1 MLDANE
7 LKVVLTTLSKRRAW
21 LLKSLEEQNLEAGV
35 REEYQ
40 ATLKLLDSSVQ
51 KLART
56 ATSAGKTNPPKPQA
70 PIKPAA
76 PPPAPRRVSKRQAVE
91 MADAYVLIAEDNHD
105 SAQLLR
111 GVLEDM
117 GISRIDLVADGRAA
131 LYALQNC
138 SPPYDLV
145 LCDWDMPEMSG
156 IDVHRS
162 VKSLAKLRDTHFVMV
177 TAISAAGRIR
187 EAIQQGVSDYL
198 VKPID
203 IDVLE
208 KKIKAALAGGEP
220 PKEKQELLQVK
231 NKQPEDNGAASD
243 PRG

>member
-1 MLDANE
+1 MLDAKE
-7 LKVVLTTLSKRRAW
+7 LKVVLTTLNKRRAW
-21 LLKSLEEQNLEAGV
+21 LLKSIEEQTLDATTLED
-35 REEYQ
+35 YQ
-40 ATLKLLDSSVQ
+40 TTLKLLDSSVQ
-51 KLART
+51 KLARLT
-56 ATSAGKTNPPKPQA
+56 TSPGKTNPPKQTA
-70 PIKPAA
+70 PAKPS
-76 PPPAPRRVSKRQAVE
+76 PTSAPRRAVRRQAVE
-91 MADAYVLIAEDNHD
+91 MEDAYVLIAEDNHD

-117 GISRIDLVADGRAA
+117 GINRIEVVADGRAA

-138 SPPYDLV
+138 SPSYDLV

-156 IDVHRS
+156 IDVHRN

-177 TAISAAGRIR
+177 TAISAASRIR
-187 EAIQQGVSDYL
+187 EAIQQGISDYL

-220 PKEKQELLQVK
+220 PQEKEELLQVK
-231 NKQPEDNGAASD
+231 AKQPEDTGASA
-243 PRG
+243 PRN

>member
-1 MLDANE
+1 MLDAKE

-21 LLKSLEEQNLEAGV
+21 LLKSIEEQSLDATTLED
-35 REEYQ
+35 YQ
-40 ATLKLLDSSVQ
+40 TTLKLLDSSVQ
-51 KLART
+51 KLARLT
-56 ATSAGKTNPPKPQA
+56 ASSSKTSPPKQPSPA
-70 PIKPAA
+70 KPS
-76 PPPAPRRVSKRQAVE
+76 PTSAPRRAIKRQAVE
-91 MADAYVLIAEDNHD
+91 MEDAYVLIAEDNHD

-117 GISRIDLVADGRAA
+117 GINRIEVVADGRAA

-156 IDVHRS
+156 IDVHRN

-177 TAISAAGRIR
+177 TAISAASRIR
-187 EAIQQGVSDYL
+187 EAIQQGISDYL

-203 IDVLE
+203 IEVLE
-208 KKIKAALAGGEP
+208 KKIKAALAGGESP
-220 PKEKQELLQVK
+220 QEKEELLQAK
-231 NKQPEDNGAASD
+231 IKQPEDNGAASG
-243 PRG
+243 PRN

>member
-1 MLDANE
+1 MLDAKE
-7 LKVVLTTLSKRRAW
+7 LKVVLATIAKRRAW
-21 LLKSLEEQNLEAGV
+21 LLKALEDQSIDHVV
-35 REEYQ
+35 RDDHLT
-40 ATLKLLDSSVQ
+40 TLKLLDSSVQ
-51 KLART
+51 KLARMNT
-56 ATSAGKTNPPKPQA
+56 VQPA
-70 PIKPAA
+70 KPAA
-76 PPPAPRRVSKRQAVE
+76 QKPLPQPSQSRRAVKRAAVAP
-91 MADAYVLIAEDNHD
+91 ADAYVLIAEDNRD

-117 GISRIDLVADGRAA
+117 GISKIDVVEDGRAA

-156 IDVHRS
+156 IDVHRN

-177 TAISAAGRIR
+177 TAISEAGRIR
-187 EAIQQGVSDYL
+187 EAIQQGVSDYM

-208 KKIKAALAGGEP
+208 KKLKTALAGTEP
-220 PKEKQELLQVK
+220 SKEKEEVLQTR
-231 NKQPEDNGAASD
+231 DAAAADGATTSHSQ
-243 PRG
+243 

>member
-1 MLDANE
+1 M
-7 LKVVLTTLSKRRAW
+7 
-21 LLKSLEEQNLEAGV
+21 Q
-35 REEYQ
+35 
-40 ATLKLLDSSVQ
+40 
-51 KLART
+51 
-56 ATSAGKTNPPKPQA
+56 
-70 PIKPAA
+70 
-76 PPPAPRRVSKRQAVE
+76 
-91 MADAYVLIAEDNHD
+91 DAYVLIAEDNHD

-117 GISRIDLVADGRAA
+117 GINRIDVVTDGRAA

-156 IDVHRS
+156 IDVHRN

-177 TAISAAGRIR
+177 TAISAASRIR

-208 KKIKAALAGGEP
+208 KKVKAALAGGEP
-220 PKEKQELLQVK
+220 PTEKEELLRVK
-231 NKQPEDNGAASD
+231 NKQPEDSGAAHGSS
-243 PRG
+243 G

>member
-1 MLDANE
+1 MLDAKE
-7 LKVVLTTLSKRRAW
+7 LKVVLATLTKRRAW
-21 LLKSLEEQNLEAGV
+21 LLKCIEEQSLDTNTM
-35 REEYQ
+35 EEYQ
-40 ATLKLLDSSVQ
+40 TTLKLLDSSTQ
-51 KLART
+51 KLARLM
-56 ATSAGKTNPPKPQA
+56 APSGKTNP
-70 PIKPAA
+70 IKQTTPVKTSQ
-76 PPPAPRRVSKRQAVE
+76 PAPRRAVKRHAVE

-117 GISRIDLVADGRAA
+117 GVSRIEVVADGRAA

-156 IDVHRS
+156 IDVHRN

-177 TAISAAGRIR
+177 TAISAASRIR
-187 EAIQQGVSDYL
+187 EAIQQGISDYL

-220 PKEKQELLQVK
+220 PQEKEELLQVK
-231 NKQPEDNGAASD
+231 AKQPEDTGATSA
-243 PRG
+243 PRN

>member
-1 MLDANE
+1 MLDAKE
-7 LKVVLTTLSKRRAW
+7 LKVVLTTLTKRRAW
-21 LLKSLEEQNLEAGV
+21 LLKTLEEQNLDPGV
-35 REEYQ
+35 REDHQ
-40 ATLKLLDSSVQ
+40 TTLKLLDSSMQ
-51 KLART
+51 KLARLVSTPAKT
-56 ATSAGKTNPPKPQA
+56 AP
-70 PIKPAA
+70 KPAA
-76 PPPAPRRVSKRQAVE
+76 STAPLAPRKVVKRQAVE
-91 MADAYVLIAEDNHD
+91 MQDAYVLIAEDNHD

-117 GISRIDLVADGRAA
+117 GIKRIDVVDDGRAA

-162 VKSLAKLRDTHFVMV
+162 VKTLAKLRDTHFVMV

-220 PKEKQELLQVK
+220 SKDKEELLVVK
-231 NKQPEDNGAASD
+231 KAPEDSGAPNHSQ
-243 PRG
+243 